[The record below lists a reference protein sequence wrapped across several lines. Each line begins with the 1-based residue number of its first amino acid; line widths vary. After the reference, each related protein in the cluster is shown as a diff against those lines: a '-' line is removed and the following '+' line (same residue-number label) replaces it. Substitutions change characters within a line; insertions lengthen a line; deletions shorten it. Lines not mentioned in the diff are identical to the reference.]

1 MYKSFCKICKQD
13 RLFPVQ
19 SVPLFCILSVIS
31 TNTTSF
37 NRGDAHFHSRVSVG
51 DGRPPQ
57 LGVARHHQHHHPL
70 ASHYAYTVRFPPD
83 STSQRSN

>member
-19 SVPLFCILSVIS
+19 SVPSLFILSVMS
-31 TNTTSF
+31 GNTTSF
-37 NRGDAHFHSRVSVG
+37 NSGEAHFHSRASVG

-57 LGVARHHQHHHPL
+57 PGVARHHQHHHPL
-70 ASHYAYTVRFPPD
+70 MSHLAYTVKFPPD